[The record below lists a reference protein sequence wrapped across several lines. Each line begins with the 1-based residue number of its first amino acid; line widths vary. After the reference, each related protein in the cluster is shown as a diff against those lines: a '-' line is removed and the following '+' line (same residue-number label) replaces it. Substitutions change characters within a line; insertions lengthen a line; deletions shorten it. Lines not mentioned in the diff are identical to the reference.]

1 MRLAQR
7 ESFPTR
13 RTRRE
18 EQEIGEID
26 DEIRL
31 RLTGGERE
39 QQDEQQQQQQYEQ
52 QHAKATAACSKH
64 TVHDVHVRVCAH

>member
-39 QQDEQQQQQQYEQ
+39 QQDEQQQQQQQ
-52 QHAKATAACSKH
+52 QHAALL
-64 TVHDVHVRVCAH
+64 HVGAQYGAVKSR